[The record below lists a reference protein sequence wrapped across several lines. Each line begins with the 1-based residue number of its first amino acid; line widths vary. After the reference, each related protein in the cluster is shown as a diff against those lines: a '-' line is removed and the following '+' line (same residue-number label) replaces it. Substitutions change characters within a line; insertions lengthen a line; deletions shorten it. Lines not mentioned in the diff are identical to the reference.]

1 MVFSTYLECEIVQI
15 NLHNCILNRE
25 NKRKMDQEELKN
37 MTTLGR
43 WT

>member
-1 MVFSTYLECEIVQI
+1 MYGFFNLLECAIVQI
-15 NLHNCILNRE
+15 NLHNCILNGE
-25 NKRKMDQEELKN
+25 KQKKNDQELKN

>member
-1 MVFSTYLECEIVQI
+1 MVFSTYWSVQSYKLIYIIVFGTVK
-15 NLHNCILNRE
+15 